1 MVQRKH
7 LVLEKARS
15 HLANTNKYKPTIDI
29 DSHYVVSIIYYKQWH
44 QFLVYIK
51 GLFSQGTTYLY
62 LSFQGYMICIPA
74 FPFD

>member
-7 LVLEKARS
+7 LALEKARS
-15 HLANTNKYKPTIDI
+15 HIANTNKYKPTID
-29 DSHYVVSIIYYKQWH
+29 SHYVVSITHYKQWH
-44 QFLVYIK
+44 QLLVYVK

-62 LSFQGYMICIPA
+62 PSFEGYMICIPA